1 MDVLSEPVRT
11 MVWLSLLTGLRIGE
25 VLGLPWK
32 NVDFNSGEIRI
43 TQACYRGIIGSPKTK
58 CSKRLVS
65 IPTALK
71 TALLKLQQS
80 AKQEEAELVS

>member
-1 MDVLSEPVRT
+1 
-11 MVWLSLLTGLRIGE
+11 
-25 VLGLPWK
+25 LPWK
-32 NVDFNSGEIRI
+32 NVDFPSGEIRI

-71 TALLKLQQS
+71 TLLLKLHKS
-80 AKQEEAELVS
+80 AKQVEEELVFHTANGTIFRRAAEIPPLHATRK